1 MNDKFKVCHGLATK
15 LIAII
20 LGIVNIGAPIGL
32 IVRTIVIWEG
42 VGQLV
47 GMCFVALLVML
58 MFSLPAV
65 LLNIMAW
72 DYVKIEGTKMTVRKG
87 LRTRFVAD
95 CSELNK
101 VKYKED
107 ISSKGRLQ
115 QYIILGFEGRK
126 EIDIAYNQKNIDRF
140 REYIFKMRDAGR
152 IAGRVEL

>member
-1 MNDKFKVCHGLATK
+1 MNDKFKVCHGLTTK
-15 LIAII
+15 ILAII
-20 LGIVNIGAPIGL
+20 IGVVNIGTPICL

-42 VGQLV
+42 VGKFV

-126 EIDIAYNQKNIDRF
+126 EMDIAYNQKNIDRF
-140 REYIFKMRDAGR
+140 REYIFKMQDAGR
-152 IAGRVEL
+152 ISGRVEL